1 MEIIKKN
8 TSDLIPYINNPRN
21 HDQEQI
27 TKIASSIKEFGFT
40 NPILID
46 PDNGVIAGHG
56 RLMAAKKLNMNQVPC
71 IILEDLTEIQK
82 KAYVIADN
90 NIALKS
96 GWNDEL
102 LNLEIENLKELDF
115 DIDLLGFS
123 DEDLDDIFEA
133 GTNTSEGL
141 SLIHI

>member
-102 LNLEIENLKELDF
+102 LNLEIENLK
-115 DIDLLGFS
+115 S
-123 DEDLDDIFEA
+123 
-133 GTNTSEGL
+133 
-141 SLIHI
+141 